1 MRSVLL
7 RLALFACL
15 AFLAPTFV
23 EAKATRRAES
33 PDFAMSASS
42 TFQAAVVLETSTG
55 RVLYAYEPDTPR
67 VAASLTKLV
76 TALVW
81 TSNKTLPLSRSI
93 AIQARD
99 EVGGGRL
106 RVAVGSVLRFQDL
119 WLATIASSANNAAMA
134 VARNYGLSSDA
145 FVLKMNAVAKKLGA
159 TSSTFADPSGMDA
172 ANTTTARDMAKIA
185 RAAFTQRDIQR
196 AASTGEYQL
205 TVLRPK
211 KQVRTLKN
219 TNALLL
225 DGANGLY
232 ILAGKTGYLEE
243 SGYNFTM
250 RVRPVSLD
258 GTPDKRKDVVVV
270 VLGAPTKEAS
280 FLAARELAEW
290 TWNTHEFR

>member
-1 MRSVLL
+1 MCSGLL
-7 RLALFACL
+7 RLALFVCI
-15 AFLAPTFV
+15 AFVTPLFV
-23 EAKATRRAES
+23 QAKAVRRVES
-33 PDFAMSASS
+33 PDFTMSASS
-42 TFQAAVVLETSTG
+42 TFQAAVVLETTTG
-55 RVLYAYEPDTPR
+55 QVLYAYEPDAPR

-81 TSNKTLPLSRSI
+81 TSGKALPWSRSI
-93 AIQARD
+93 SIQGRD

-106 RVAVGSVLRFQDL
+106 RVTVGSVVRFQDL

-134 VARNYGLSSDA
+134 VARNYGLSLEA
-145 FVLKMNAVAKKLGA
+145 FVAKMNGVAKKLGA
-159 TSSTFADPSGMDA
+159 TSSRFADPSGMDI
-172 ANTTTARDMAKIA
+172 ANVTTARDMAKIA

-211 KQVRTLKN
+211 KDIRTLKN
-219 TNALLL
+219 TNTLLL
-225 DGANGLY
+225 DGSNNLY

-250 RVRPVSLD
+250 RVRPVLLD
-258 GTPDKRKDVVVV
+258 GTSDKRKDVVVV
-270 VLGAPTKEAS
+270 ILGAPTKEAS

-290 TWNTHEFR
+290 TWNAHEFR